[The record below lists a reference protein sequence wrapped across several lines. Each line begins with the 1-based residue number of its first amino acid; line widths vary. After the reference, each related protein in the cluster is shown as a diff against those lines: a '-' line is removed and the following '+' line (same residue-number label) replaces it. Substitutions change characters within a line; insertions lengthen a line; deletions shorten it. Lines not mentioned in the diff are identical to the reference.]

1 MTWKTTVDGNKQLE
15 IMNTSLTTYWRGM
28 ANGTRSG
35 FSARLLTAALIPAS
49 LIYCLVQVIRARM
62 YQAGMLTI
70 HKLPRPV
77 VSIGNITVG
86 GTGKTPVTA
95 RIARVLLS
103 QGLRVAVLSRGYGG
117 TREGTTAVV
126 SDGRELLLT
135 PEECGDE
142 PYLLASTVPGLMVVI
157 GTDRH
162 AAGLLAMEHVT
173 PDIFLLDDGFQH
185 LRLHRDLNILLL
197 DHTHPLGN
205 GWTLPAGLLREP
217 ESAAARADLVMYTRC
232 PHEAKSAAAIS
243 AAPACTTHHELVDAV
258 SLTDGKIYRLDSLI
272 DKKILVFAGIADPDF
287 FFDGLRTR
295 GLNIIASVSLPDHVV
310 YGDDVIATIEAALRE
325 SEADYAVTTE
335 KDGVKLR
342 HLPSRVAGKILLA
355 RLDLIIDDPAPL
367 TSLLRNLLQK

>member
-1 MTWKTTVDGNKQLE
+1 MTWETTADGNKNPE
-15 IMNTSLTTYWRGM
+15 IMNISLATYWRGM

-35 FSARLLTAALIPAS
+35 IPERLLTAALIPAS
-49 LIYCLVQVIRARM
+49 LIYCLIQVIRARM

-95 RIARVLLS
+95 HIARVLLS

-126 SDGRELLLT
+126 SDGRELLLA

-162 AAGLLAMEHVT
+162 AAGLLAMEHLN

-217 ESAAARADLVMYTRC
+217 KDAAARADLIMYTRC
-232 PHEAKSAAAIS
+232 PHEAKSAAAI
-243 AAPACTTHHELVDAV
+243 AATACTTHHELVDAV
-258 SLTDGKIYRLDSLI
+258 SLTDGKIYRLDSLS
-272 DKKILVFAGIADPDF
+272 DKKILAFAGIADPDF
-287 FFDGLRTR
+287 FFEGLRTR
-295 GLNIIASVSLPDHVV
+295 GLNLVASVSLPDHVV
-310 YGDDVIATIEAALRE
+310 YGDDMIATIEAALRD

-342 HLPSRVAGKILLA
+342 HLPHRVAGKILLA
-355 RLDLIIDDPAPL
+355 RLDLIIDDPTPL